1 MPNIDELV
9 RKYGG
14 ELTSVLPLLLL
25 FAFWW
30 IFSMLG
36 SRLKKTGEK
45 SEGPDSPGLQDRIL
59 QMMSGAQ
66 DENGDTRTQK
76 PGSASYDATSAEQQG
91 GYYQGPVDPEG
102 ELKPKPINPRWWG
115 A

>member
-14 ELTSVLPLLLL
+14 ELSSVLPLLLL

-36 SRLKKTGEK
+36 SRFKKTGEK
-45 SEGPDSPGLQDRIL
+45 SE
-59 QMMSGAQ
+59 
-66 DENGDTRTQK
+66 ET
-76 PGSASYDATSAEQQG
+76 
-91 GYYQGPVDPEG
+91 
-102 ELKPKPINPRWWG
+102 
-115 A
+115 

>member
-14 ELTSVLPLLLL
+14 ELSSVLPLLLL

-36 SRLKKTGEK
+36 SKLKKTGEK
-45 SEGPDSPGLQDRIL
+45 SEEPDSPGLQDRIL

-66 DENGDTRTQK
+66 DENGNTRLQE
-76 PGSASYDATSAEQQG
+76 PGSASYDATSAEEQR
-91 GYYQGPVDPEG
+91 GYYQGPIDPAG
-102 ELKPKPINPRWWG
+102 ELKPKPIDPRWWG

>member
-1 MPNIDELV
+1 
-9 RKYGG
+9 
-14 ELTSVLPLLLL
+14 
-25 FAFWW
+25 
-30 IFSMLG
+30 MLG

-76 PGSASYDATSAEQQG
+76 PGSASYDATSAEEQG
-91 GYYQGPVDPEG
+91 GYYQGPVDPAG